1 MPGGVERGGRN
12 RIEHR
17 TGTAN
22 PSLYSNP
29 APALYSLAVRYLFT
43 GRLPEASSI
52 LLVESGSRTILEK
65 VIAGLRRS
73 WGADVPI
80 DLVSCFANLPLGL
93 SARTTRVFR
102 VSDYRGRQGRA
113 QLYRELRARNY
124 PMMGIVCSDEPL
136 MLKWK
141 WSLAL
146 RIPAKIFI
154 INENADYFWLDRQ
167 HLETVRR
174 FVLSRTG
181 LAGAGAVRTLAR
193 VFSFPV
199 AIFYLLLYAA
209 AVHVRRALRLAFRAS
224 HAAANTD

>member
-1 MPGGVERGGRN
+1 
-12 RIEHR
+12 
-17 TGTAN
+17 
-22 PSLYSNP
+22 
-29 APALYSLAVRYLFT
+29 VRYLLS
-43 GRLPEASSI
+43 GRLPEPSSI

-73 WGADVPI
+73 WGAEVPI

-93 SARTTRVFR
+93 NAKTTRVFR

-124 PMMGIVCSDEPL
+124 PMMGIVCSEEPL
-136 MLKWK
+136 MMKWK
-141 WSLAL
+141 WALVL

-154 INENADYFWLDRQ
+154 INENADYFWLDRR
-167 HLETVRR
+167 HLKIIRQ
-174 FVLSRTG
+174 FALQRTG

-193 VFSFPV
+193 VFAFPV

-209 AVHVRRALRLAFRAS
+209 AVHARRGLRVLFRRASPALQ
-224 HAAANTD
+224 